1 MGQIQGVRTAGG
13 DVKLIKDVGEY
24 DVWSSAIFTSVQAAD
39 LYIFS
44 YSLGGAIA
52 GAAAVT
58 ATKAETNL
66 NVANAFVDE
75 SMNVYGIAIQIARIT
90 PAVFQ
95 PGGAVVYPSVLADW
109 LDIEAKSHFGF
120 YIGGDKPFAEGKL
133 LWFGEA
139 GGFWGYNG
147 AAGASILANNVPT
160 PASARVWKYTLPIG
174 RIEKFWG
181 RFEFPR
187 GPLAMG
193 AGPGSP
199 AGALGNIQ
207 VLVRLLGVR
216 TRGVQ

>member
-24 DVWSSAIFTSVQAAD
+24 DVWSSALFGKTQAAD
-39 LYIFS
+39 LYCFS
-44 YSLGGAIA
+44 YSLGGAVA
-52 GAAAVT
+52 GFPAIT

-75 SMNVYGIAIQIARIT
+75 SMNIYGIAVQITR
-90 PAVFQ
+90 FQ
-95 PGGAVVYPSVLADW
+95 PPAYDSAGGPAAYLTNSADFG
-109 LDIEAKSHFGF
+109 LIEMATHFGF

-133 LWFGEA
+133 TWFGEA
-139 GGFWGYNG
+139 GGVYGFDPVF
-147 AAGASILANNVPT
+147 AVMANNVPT

-187 GPLAMG
+187 GPLALNCL
-193 AGPGSP
+193 ATQHV
-199 AGALGNIQ
+199 Q

>member
-1 MGQIQGVRTAGG
+1 MGQVQGIRTAGG

-24 DVWSSAIFTSVQAAD
+24 DVWSSAVFAPTQAAD

-52 GAAAVT
+52 GAAGVT

-75 SMNVYGIAIQIARIT
+75 SMNVYGIALQICRVT
-90 PAVFQ
+90 PMGLQAGAAVDYVA
-95 PGGAVVYPSVLADW
+95 GLADF
-109 LDIEAKSHFGF
+109 LQIEGAAQFGF

-133 LWFGEA
+133 TWFGEA
-139 GGFWGYNG
+139 GGIFGFDVANMIY
-147 AAGASILANNVPT
+147 ANNVPT

-187 GPLAMG
+187 GPLALAAAATDTVFGSTG
-193 AGPGSP
+193 AT
-199 AGALGNIQ
+199 Q
-207 VLVRLLGVR
+207 VLCRLLGVR

>member
-1 MGQIQGVRTAGG
+1 MGQIQGIRGAGG
-13 DVKLIKDVGEY
+13 DVKLIRDVGEY
-24 DVWSSAIFTSVQAAD
+24 DVWSSAVFGKAQSAD

-44 YSLGGAIA
+44 YALGGAIA
-52 GAAAVT
+52 GAPAVT

-75 SMNVYGIAIQIARIT
+75 SMNVYGIAIQICRQT
-90 PAVFQ
+90 PAVFN
-95 PGGAVVYPSVLADW
+95 GGTSAYDTVLAD
-109 LDIEAKSHFGF
+109 LLSIEAGTHFGF

-133 LWFGEA
+133 TWFAEA
-139 GGFWGYNG
+139 GGFYGS
-147 AAGASILANNVPT
+147 AGNVLLYSNNVPT

-187 GPLAMG
+187 GPLALGGVTG
-193 AGPGSP
+193 A
-199 AGALGNIQ
+199 NVQ
-207 VLVRLLGVR
+207 VLCRLLGVR

>member
-24 DVWSSAIFTSVQAAD
+24 DVWSSALFAKAQNAD
-39 LYIFS
+39 LYCFS
-44 YSLGGAIA
+44 YSLGGAVSGLPAI
-52 GAAAVT
+52 T

-75 SMNVYGIAIQIARIT
+75 SMNIYGIAIQVCRWN
-90 PAVFQ
+90 PAVYDTT
-95 PGGAVVYPSVLADW
+95 PGPAYVTGTGDFGQ
-109 LDIEAKSHFGF
+109 IEAKSHFGF
-120 YIGGDKPFAEGKL
+120 YIGGDKPFAEGKVT
-133 LWFGEA
+133 WFGEA
-139 GGFWGYNG
+139 GGIYGFDSAN
-147 AAGASILANNVPT
+147 ALFANNVPT

-187 GPLAMG
+187 GPLAL
-193 AGPGSP
+193 A
-199 AGALGNIQ
+199 AAALGHVQ
-207 VLVRLLGVR
+207 MLVRLLGIR